1 MNNAEALSGNSQAVS
16 NFMALWNEINPRD
29 NILGTDN
36 SKGNLI
42 SREKIS
48 GIDNF
53 GKNLSLENEEKVN
66 AKAEAIAK
74 EMTEDARADAEAKT
88 RVEAEAKT
96 KEDQFKRNFNL
107 IKFQLINEHHNL
119 SKYQRLHPEEKMGIK
134 ELQSYINFR
143 LKSTEYF
150 YAKLKLEEDLARYRV
165 LDTSL
170 LTRRSMWVELI
181 NLSTKARQTAEIL
194 YKKLLSDQM
203 CKTKKEA
210 EAYNILKSE
219 EGIFTQSKKPNEQ
232 EQAEAG
238 NNEKAHD
245 VKSRQQGQEEADDII
260 KAKQVRAVTE
270 QDYKSEQ
277 QQQYEAKGII
287 RAEQDQGTA
296 KEDGKS
302 EQDEQD
308 EAHDSIKTEEAQ
320 AITEQDSK
328 SEQQEQGESDDIIKT
343 EQAKDITEQDGKSEE
358 QDESDDIIKTEQAQ
372 GITELDGKPEQQ
384 QQYQAKGIIRAEQ
397 AQGIEQDGKSEPQ
410 QQYKE
415 DDIIKAEQDQGIF
428 VKDGKSEQ
436 QQQDEAYDI
445 IKVEQAEGINK
456 QDGKLFEEL
465 TNDKEE
471 ADQDKPSNEGQNR
484 SEEEPQRNK
493 RSTDKEEAYQIEP
506 LNEEQ
511 NKSEEELQINKRSAD
526 RKEADQVEPSTEE
539 KNRIEEKLQ
548 GNKQSTHGNEV
559 DQEANQCKPPN
570 EEQNK
575 INKEVYGNRTSDEE
589 EVQTNIMQVAES
601 TDAKGEDQKI
611 DQEAVLVKPSNMEQN
626 RIEEKLQGNE
636 QSTYNIEVD
645 QEEDQVGDQGISSN
659 EGQNRIEEEVQGKM
673 IAVEETTNASEDQK
687 SGQDK
692 RSKYGFIDAIIT
704 NTEVPTGKIKIKY
717 DVSQPRSLLG
727 RKLAN
732 SLRACFKCNDSNIA
746 FVNLCVPS
754 MYGFSY
760 IQWHFDTSKDLK
772 DDCVLGQDYLMNRN
786 TSPLMLY
793 RIMNLASQK

>member
-16 NFMALWNEINPRD
+16 NFMALWNQEIIPRD
-29 NILGTDN
+29 NISGTDN

-42 SREKIS
+42 SHEKIS

-66 AKAEAIAK
+66 AKAEAKAK
-74 EMTEDARADAEAKT
+74 EKTEDARADAEAKT
-88 RVEAEAKT
+88 RVEAEAKA
-96 KEDQFKRNFNL
+96 KEDQFKRIFNL
-107 IKFQLINEHHNL
+107 FKSKLINEHHNL

-143 LKSTEYF
+143 LKSTKYF
-150 YAKLKLEEDLARYRV
+150 HAKLTLEEDLARYRV

-238 NNEKAHD
+238 NNEKGHD

-260 KAKQVRAVTE
+260 KAEQVRAVTE

-384 QQYQAKGIIRAEQ
+384 QQYKAKGIIRAEQ

-415 DDIIKAEQDQGIF
+415 DDIIKAEQDQGIIEQ
-428 VKDGKSEQ
+428 DGKSEQ
-436 QQQDEAYDI
+436 QQQDEAHDI

-465 TNDKEE
+465 TTDKEE
-471 ADQDKPSNEGQNR
+471 ADQVKPSNEKQNR
-484 SEEEPQRNK
+484 SEEELQSNN
-493 RSTDKEEAYQIEP
+493 RSTDKEEADQVKP
-506 LNEEQ
+506 SNEEE
-511 NKSEEELQINKRSAD
+511 NGSEEELQSNKRSTD
-526 RKEADQVEPSTEE
+526 RKEADQVEPSNEE
-539 KNRIEEKLQ
+539 KNIFEEKLQ
-548 GNKQSTHGNEV
+548 GKKQATHQG
-559 DQEANQCKPPN
+559 KPPN

-575 INKEVYGNRTSDEE
+575 IDKEVCGKRTSDEE
-589 EVQTNIMQVAES
+589 EDVQTHLMQVAES
-601 TDAKGEDQKI
+601 TDAQEKDLKV
-611 DQEAVLVKPSNMEQN
+611 DQESKLVEPSSEEQN
-626 RIEEKLQGNE
+626 RIEGKLQGNK
-636 QSTYNIEVD
+636 QPTYSIQVD
-645 QEEDQVGDQGISSN
+645 QEEDQESGQADDQGKSSN
-659 EGQNRIEEEVQGKM
+659 EGKNRIEEEVQGK
-673 IAVEETTNASEDQK
+673 IVKVEEATNACEDQK
-687 SGQDK
+687 IGQDE

-704 NTEVPTGKIKIKY
+704 NTEAPTGKIKIKY
-717 DVSQPRSLLG
+717 DVSQPRSLLS

-732 SLRACFKCNDSNIA
+732 SLRTCFKCNDSNIA

-760 IQWHFDTSKDLK
+760 IQWHFDTSKNLK
-772 DDCVLGQDYLMNRN
+772 DECVLGQDYLTDRN
-786 TSPLMLY
+786 ISPLMLY
-793 RIMNLASQK
+793 RIMNLASQR